1 MQFDIDFDGRSY
13 FSLSAADAAAVG
25 IPSTVIAAQ
34 LKQKARSEIE
44 ATANARRAAVVSAS
58 AGKLAEYRF
67 KEEIAR
73 DVASADPDELALI
86 DREAVAF
93 GMDQSTFLSLISEK
107 AKAYRLIALLIG
119 ALEAESKAAVAV
131 LPDDPDDIERFVRED
146 LEAGRREAEAAFQAD
161 LAALAG

>member
-1 MQFDIDFDGRSY
+1 MKFDVDFDGRSY
-13 FSLSAADAAAVG
+13 FSLTASDAAAVG
-25 IPSTVIAAQ
+25 IPAAVVAAH
-34 LKQKARSEIE
+34 LKQKARTAIE

-73 DVASADPDELALI
+73 DVANADPDELALI

-93 GMDQSTFLSLISEK
+93 GMDRSTFLSLISEK
-107 AKAYRLIALLIG
+107 AKAYRQIALLIG

-131 LPDDPDDIERFVRED
+131 LPDDPDDIERFVQDD